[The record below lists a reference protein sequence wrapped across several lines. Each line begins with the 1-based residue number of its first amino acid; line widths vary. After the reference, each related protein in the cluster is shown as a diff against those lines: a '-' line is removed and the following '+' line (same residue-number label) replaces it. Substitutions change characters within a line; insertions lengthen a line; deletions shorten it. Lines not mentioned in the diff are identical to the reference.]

1 MLVRGLINSVYP
13 ACMRT
18 NIQLTPYHRGVDG
31 FVICVA
37 VQHYAR
43 VAVKAFVRAVLPELR
58 AVCVWVC
65 DAEEGEDR
73 DDEQE
78 LDHEEAVHEVGIA
91 PVPGDEESRHACRS
105 I

>member
-1 MLVRGLINSVYP
+1 
-13 ACMRT
+13 
-18 NIQLTPYHRGVDG
+18 LTPYHRRIDG
-31 FVICVA
+31 SVIRIA

-43 VAVKAFVRAVLPELR
+43 VAVEAMVRAVLPELR

-78 LDHEEAVHEVGIA
+78 LDDEEAVHGVGIA
-91 PVPGDEESRHACRS
+91 PVPGDEESRHVCRP